1 MNNARPD
8 YFQPTTPVNA
18 IIRRD
23 DDGGPIRLR
32 IVDEYGDFV
41 YELEKETFSAPLTAV
56 EVLEVFNNSV
66 PCACLSS
73 CEQRFSSDFYP
84 DLDDLADELQIKQV
98 EGG

>member
-18 IIRRD
+18 IIRKD
-23 DDGGPIRLR
+23 DNGRPIRLR
-32 IVDEYGDFV
+32 IVDENGDFV
-41 YELEKETFSAPLTAV
+41 YELEKETFSVPLTAV